1 MFNRISTTINSIWLS
16 GWIELS
22 EEEMC
27 VVNSI
32 NAKVD
37 VLNKAIEED
46 RIYQKEC
53 RRREYL
59 ALKEEFGE

>member
-1 MFNRISTTINSIWLS
+1 M
-16 GWIELS
+16 
-22 EEEMC
+22 
-27 VVNSI
+27 
-32 NAKVD
+32 KVD
-37 VLNKAIEED
+37 ALNKAIEED